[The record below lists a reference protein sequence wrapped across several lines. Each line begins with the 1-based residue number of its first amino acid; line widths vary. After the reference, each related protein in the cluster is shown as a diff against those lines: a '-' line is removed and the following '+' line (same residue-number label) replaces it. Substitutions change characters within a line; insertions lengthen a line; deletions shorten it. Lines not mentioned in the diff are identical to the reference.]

1 VLSITDLPAQRSGIS
16 ESESIQDYHR
26 AQPESPLR
34 DTPKFAVSP
43 LAWIHLAR
51 GVHARLIEAQSARD
65 EKLRLARE
73 VEGALF
79 TAESKIRVSNRARL
93 LFFRL
98 RTYAHLTAKRGSHG
112 LRHNA
117 TTWMH
122 YDELELLVEKAM
134 AAE

>member
-1 VLSITDLPAQRSGIS
+1 MTRTTLRPETPQRSTS
-16 ESESIQDYHR
+16 
-26 AQPESPLR
+26 
-34 DTPKFAVSP
+34 KFAASP

-51 GVHARLIEAQSARD
+51 GIHARLIDEQSAPD
-65 EKLRLARE
+65 EKFRLARE

-79 TAESKIRVSNRARL
+79 SAESNIRVSNRARL

-98 RTYAHLTAKRGSHG
+98 RTYAHLTAKRGSNT

-117 TTWMH
+117 TTWLD

-134 AAE
+134 TEETIR